1 MNPARHTH
9 EPPYDPS
16 PSPGLRFEQF
26 RQICANGFGDGHNSF
41 AHSAAWFKGC
51 LYVGTTRSN
60 LCMLKL
66 SLTHLCGDLS
76 QLSAWPV
83 ECPATVEGIYELD
96 RRAQIWRY
104 SPLTGQW
111 QQVYR
116 SPLVNS
122 ANQEAIEVKGID
134 GRSEVIGTK
143 DALVPRDIGYR
154 GMTVFQGESDPEPVL
169 YVATWAPRLAP
180 GPLILR
186 SDDGITFVPVSD
198 YGVIGLPI
206 TSLRSLTPFQG
217 RLFIAPTGSRGGKM
231 NVSAVP
237 VVYESSDPS
246 RGQWR
251 AACEPGFGELRN
263 ESIFSLCSSTDW
275 LYAGTF
281 NCEGFQVWRTDARGD
296 PPYHWSRVLER
307 GAGRGPFNQIALSMA
322 MFKGALYVG
331 SGIQNGGYDRINNIG
346 PAAPQLIR
354 LLEDGRCDLII
365 GNAHE
370 NSDDIKEPLSGLV
383 DGFGNS
389 FNGYFWRMAVHDD
402 WLYLGTYESSG
413 LMGWID
419 LDELPHYAK
428 HLVEGVGVKHIM
440 NYRGFELWRSWDGE
454 NWLPVDRK
462 GFNNPFN
469 CGVRN
474 LISSPAGLFVGTA
487 NPFGPRI
494 ATRLGNDWVYED
506 NPKGGLEVWLGKHSP
521 HIHSVQQNV

>member
-237 VVYESSDPS
+237 VVYESRDPS

-370 NSDDIKEPLSGLV
+370 NSDDIKEALMATSGAWPSTMT
-383 DGFGNS
+383 GF
-389 FNGYFWRMAVHDD
+389 
-402 WLYLGTYESSG
+402 
-413 LMGWID
+413 I
-419 LDELPHYAK
+419 
-428 HLVEGVGVKHIM
+428 
-440 NYRGFELWRSWDGE
+440 
-454 NWLPVDRK
+454 
-462 GFNNPFN
+462 
-469 CGVRN
+469 
-474 LISSPAGLFVGTA
+474 
-487 NPFGPRI
+487 
-494 ATRLGNDWVYED
+494 
-506 NPKGGLEVWLGKHSP
+506 
-521 HIHSVQQNV
+521 